1 MAETLSEGGEPVHL
15 DGVFKEW
22 AGLIHFL
29 ARVGAALRFLQP
41 HSSFPDIV
49 FTANAGF
56 VHAEK
61 LFLSRFRHEERRG
74 ESAIVHEYFTER
86 LGIPVVV
93 LPEYVHDT
101 EGQAHPVF
109 FEGQGDV
116 AWYGKYLVCGYGIR
130 SNFHGIVEFVG
141 RTAVPCVTLELVDE
155 HFYHLDTCFC
165 PMGNDIL
172 WYPQAFS
179 TEAQEKVQELVQRT
193 NGHLTAASAED
204 ARHLACNGLYFE
216 PREGYR
222 VLITSPLSTKLY
234 FQLDRLGIR
243 VWQNDVSEFL
253 KSGGGN
259 RCLVLLF

>member
-1 MAETLSEGGEPVHL
+1 M
-15 DGVFKEW
+15 
-22 AGLIHFL
+22 
-29 ARVGAALRFLQP
+29 
-41 HSSFPDIV
+41 
-49 FTANAGF
+49 
-56 VHAEK
+56 
-61 LFLSRFRHEERRG
+61 
-74 ESAIVHEYFTER
+74 
-86 LGIPVVV
+86 
-93 LPEYVHDT
+93 
-101 EGQAHPVF
+101 
-109 FEGQGDV
+109 
-116 AWYGKYLVCGYGIR
+116 CGYGIR